1 MNDLNGYAVFFF
13 PQALEALG
21 DAIKPYL
28 QEGKAGPHLLCRE
41 IDTGGALVE
50 MTLDGRTPQ
59 GQHVDLELMVPTS
72 MVRMIV
78 SARGE
83 EAFGFGPRTA
93 AVAPVVEEA
102 NAKAGQVATD
112 DAASPADAASTAAG
126 VAAGAKPSEAPAAA
140 GSADSTGTASKDAD
154 TRKADGQKTDKQSAR
169 GGK

>member
-50 MTLDGRTPQ
+50 MTLDGRTPN
-59 GQHVDLELMVPTS
+59 GQQVDLELMVPTS

-78 SARGE
+78 SARSDGE
-83 EAFGFGPRTA
+83 FGFYNRSKPAPAMIEPGLPA
-93 AVAPVVEEA
+93 A
-102 NAKAGQVATD
+102 
-112 DAASPADAASTAAG
+112 
-126 VAAGAKPSEAPAAA
+126 APAAA
-140 GSADSTGTASKDAD
+140 DVEAVPTEEAKPGA
-154 TRKADGQKTDKQSAR
+154 
-169 GGK
+169 